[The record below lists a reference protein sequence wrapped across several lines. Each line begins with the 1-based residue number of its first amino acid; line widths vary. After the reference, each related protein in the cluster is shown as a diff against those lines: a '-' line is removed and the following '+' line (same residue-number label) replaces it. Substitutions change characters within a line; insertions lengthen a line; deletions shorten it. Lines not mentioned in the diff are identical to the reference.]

1 MIIIKVKDNT
11 KRFINKCMQNNIN
24 IYNIEYYKDYL
35 LATINEADLKQIKK
49 LNYYSKIKVYKVLG
63 KKRVIKNIK
72 DNLYN
77 ILLLIA
83 FLLLIYLI
91 SNVIIEIE
99 IKHESKTMIKR
110 IDELLKHSLSIKVI
124 MN

>member
-63 KKRVIKNIK
+63 KKRVIK
-72 DNLYN
+72 LS
-77 ILLLIA
+77 LIH
-83 FLLLIYLI
+83 I
-91 SNVIIEIE
+91 SEP
-99 IKHESKTMIKR
+99 TR
-110 IDELLKHSLSIKVI
+110 RP
-124 MN
+124 